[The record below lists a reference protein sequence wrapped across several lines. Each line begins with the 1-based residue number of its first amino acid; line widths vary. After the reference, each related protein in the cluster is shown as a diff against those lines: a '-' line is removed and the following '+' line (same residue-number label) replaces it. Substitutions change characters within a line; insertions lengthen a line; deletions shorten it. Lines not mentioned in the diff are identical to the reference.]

1 MSLYFSPSTLGFF
14 SERAHGQRQVR
25 VTVTNESGEAVI
37 QWEANPDC
45 TIPND
50 AVEITPQERDE
61 LLDGQA
67 RGRVISATNDG
78 KPCLVDP
85 APLPLADLAA
95 RKRDEIEAA
104 RDDAIAGGF
113 EHTFGDTTDI
123 VQTRERDR
131 ENITRLA
138 VSAQRKPD
146 AIFPFR
152 AASNT
157 EYRLTADEMLAL
169 HDAEQAH
176 VSEQYR
182 RSWELKAQ
190 LEQALEAEDRE
201 GIEAVAWLP
210 GA

>member
-1 MSLYFSPSTLGFF
+1 MMENVDALDYRAPALNASGGIDCEIDHPDYGWIPFTASPDDDEPAGRALYRRIVESEGDLEAYREPLG
-14 SERAHGQRQVR
+14 
-25 VTVTNESGEAVI
+25 
-37 QWEANPDC
+37 
-45 TIPND
+45 
-50 AVEITPQERDE
+50 
-61 LLDGQA
+61 
-67 RGRVISATNDG
+67 
-78 KPCLVDP
+78 
-85 APLPLADLAA
+85 DLAA

-146 AIFPFR
+146 ATFPFR

-182 RSWELKAQ
+182 RSWELKAR

-201 GIEAVAWLP
+201 GIEAVTW
-210 GA
+210 

>member
-1 MSLYFSPSTLGFF
+1 MEVYREP
-14 SERAHGQRQVR
+14 
-25 VTVTNESGEAVI
+25 I
-37 QWEANPDC
+37 
-45 TIPND
+45 
-50 AVEITPQERDE
+50 
-61 LLDGQA
+61 
-67 RGRVISATNDG
+67 
-78 KPCLVDP
+78 
-85 APLPLADLAA
+85 ADLAA

-113 EHTFGDTTDI
+113 KHTFGDTTDI

-131 ENITRLA
+131 ENIIRLA

-146 AIFPFR
+146 ATFPFR

-190 LEQALEAEDRE
+190 LEQALKAKDRE
-201 GIEAVAWLP
+201 GIEAVTS
-210 GA
+210 